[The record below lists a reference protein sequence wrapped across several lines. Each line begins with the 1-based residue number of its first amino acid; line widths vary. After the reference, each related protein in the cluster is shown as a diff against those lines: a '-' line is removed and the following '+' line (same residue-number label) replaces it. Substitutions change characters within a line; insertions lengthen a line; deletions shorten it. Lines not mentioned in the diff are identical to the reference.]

1 MITFRKAKGS
11 KRPKERIIGN
21 ILTTVLAWRQYAKG
35 KKENGKIVKL
45 NLDVAAK
52 RMGYSK
58 KSLDDYLLQIRY
70 GTKFGFDFSLHT
82 HDKVGVLRS
91 FVRK

>member
-1 MITFRKAKGS
+1 MQSNKGV
-11 KRPKERIIGN
+11 N
-21 ILTTVLAWRQYAKG
+21 
-35 KKENGKIVKL
+35 ENGKLLKL

-70 GTKFGFDFSLHT
+70 GTKFGFDFSLHAN
-82 HDKVGVLRS
+82 DKVGVLRS